1 MVSLN
6 KETFTMVAIAVALFA
21 VFYVY
26 RELQSTK
33 LELQKL
39 TAVPAPVPV
48 AVPHV
53 PQVHQAPQPKPVKK
67 KEPVEETE

>member
-1 MVSLN
+1 
-6 KETFTMVAIAVALFA
+6 MVAIAVALFA

-39 TAVPAPVPV
+39 TAVPVAVPV
-48 AVPHV
+48 AVPD
-53 PQVHQAPQPKPVKK
+53 
-67 KEPVEETE
+67 

>member
-39 TAVPAPVPV
+39 SAVPVPV

-53 PQVHQAPQPKPVKK
+53 PQVQQVPQPKPVKK